1 MIGEIG
7 TFDDGGFYDWNIET
21 QIINGKAFVRATAQ
35 SYWIFKRIHGE
46 VVAKFYA
53 LINSELVL
61 MNEVKVKLYLDG
73 DLNKRIYFPLVM
85 TWTS

>member
-35 SYWIFKRIHGE
+35 SYWIFKKIKGE
-46 VVAKFYA
+46 VTAKFYSLA
-53 LINSELVL
+53 NGELVL
-61 MNEVKVKLYLDG
+61 MNEVKVKLNLDG
-73 DLNKRIYFPLVM
+73 ELNKRIYEPLVM
-85 TWTS
+85 KWTN